1 MSGDPVE
8 EGWQPGPVGGW
19 GVALDSS
26 GKHSRLMHALP
37 QRTLIARGAGW
48 CSIALAASVGTMAP
62 YSAPMRRCLAP
73 QDGRLHGQRRPAG
86 LAADKAFAIGEDS
99 MHD

>member
-1 MSGDPVE
+1 MATGP
-8 EGWQPGPVGGW
+8 GWWLG

-26 GKHSRLMHALP
+26 EKHNRLIHALP
-37 QRTLIARGAGW
+37 HRTLNARGAGW
-48 CSIALAASVGTMAP
+48 CSIALAASVWTMAP